1 LNLLLDTS
9 GISLLSA
16 KQAANVFKEKKKSLC
31 GDILKSR
38 TKKKNLFILM
48 QFQTDRKFASIV
60 QGISIHP
67 YLPIIYNKVNPLILP
82 CSLSLPLLSL
92 FPDIFKIFFII
103 K

>member
-1 LNLLLDTS
+1 
-9 GISLLSA
+9 
-16 KQAANVFKEKKKSLC
+16 
-31 GDILKSR
+31 
-38 TKKKNLFILM
+38 M